1 MNDTQTKHT
10 SPIDIVAAPLEGVR
24 VLDLVTGP
32 MGAIGRTLS
41 EFGAYVVRIEP
52 PGGSSDRKV
61 GLRAGGVGL
70 AFTAANLGKRGLE
83 LNLKNLEGRQTLE
96 ELAAVVDIVL
106 EDALWETTAARE
118 LYVARWRERNP
129 ALVVLSI
136 SDFGC
141 SSFSAWHATDPVLH
155 ALSGGLSR
163 SGMSGRPP
171 LLPPGEL
178 AIQSAAAQGLYVTLA
193 AFLNRLRTGIGDHL
207 DLSLLDACTQALDPG
222 YGIAG
227 SATAGRPASK
237 LPRGRPEARFQYPI
251 IPCKD
256 GFVRICVLSP
266 RQWQG
271 MFDWMG
277 RPPEFADPSFNQIW
291 TRYKSKSLIPAIA
304 DFFADK
310 TRSELEEE
318 SQQYG
323 VPTTGVLTLKEALGS
338 EQIRARSALAP
349 APVGTGYTALFP
361 NGVLLIDGIRAGI
374 QGAAPA
380 VGAHQ
385 AEVLALLSVVQPSTR
400 WPGPQSTLGSERPFA
415 GLRVLDLGV
424 IVVGAEHGRLLADLG
439 ADVVKLEAE
448 AFPDG
453 SRQTGDGSLISA
465 SFAAGHRNKRSMGLN
480 LRAPEGRDIF
490 FKLAAKADVIFSN
503 FKPGTL
509 QSLGLGPAELLNVNP
524 RLIIV
529 DSSAFGATGPWSRR
543 MGYGPLVRAA
553 TGLTA
558 QWRYPDDATSFSDA
572 MTVYPDHVAGR
583 IGVAA
588 VLALLIRRLRT
599 GRGGTISVSQ
609 TEVMLS
615 QAAAE
620 IAALTL
626 QPATSSL
633 DVQSQHDVPWGV
645 FQCSGDDEWCVVS
658 SRGDEDWQALCQV
671 IDRLDLLQDPNLA
684 TLSGRR
690 AERARIDEA
699 VTAWL
704 SSRSARQAMEE
715 LQRGG
720 VPAGAML
727 RVVELP
733 HFPYFE
739 ERHFFRLFHQDRVN
753 EPFPV
758 ENGPVH
764 WELIADPP
772 LRSAPVMGQHTRQI
786 AQEWLGM
793 NDQEISDLYAAKIF
807 EGPGMR

>member
-1 MNDTQTKHT
+1 
-10 SPIDIVAAPLEGVR
+10 
-24 VLDLVTGP
+24 
-32 MGAIGRTLS
+32 
-41 EFGAYVVRIEP
+41 
-52 PGGSSDRKV
+52 
-61 GLRAGGVGL
+61 
-70 AFTAANLGKRGLE
+70 
-83 LNLKNLEGRQTLE
+83 
-96 ELAAVVDIVL
+96 
-106 EDALWETTAARE
+106 
-118 LYVARWRERNP
+118 
-129 ALVVLSI
+129 
-136 SDFGC
+136 
-141 SSFSAWHATDPVLH
+141 
-155 ALSGGLSR
+155 
-163 SGMSGRPP
+163 
-171 LLPPGEL
+171 
-178 AIQSAAAQGLYVTLA
+178 
-193 AFLNRLRTGIGDHL
+193 
-207 DLSLLDACTQALDPG
+207 
-222 YGIAG
+222 
-227 SATAGRPASK
+227 
-237 LPRGRPEARFQYPI
+237 
-251 IPCKD
+251 
-256 GFVRICVLSP
+256 
-266 RQWQG
+266 
-271 MFDWMG
+271 
-277 RPPEFADPSFNQIW
+277 
-291 TRYKSKSLIPAIA
+291 
-304 DFFADK
+304 
-310 TRSELEEE
+310 
-318 SQQYG
+318 
-323 VPTTGVLTLKEALGS
+323 
-338 EQIRARSALAP
+338 
-349 APVGTGYTALFP
+349 
-361 NGVLLIDGIRAGI
+361 
-374 QGAAPA
+374 
-380 VGAHQ
+380 
-385 AEVLALLSVVQPSTR
+385 
-400 WPGPQSTLGSERPFA
+400 
-415 GLRVLDLGV
+415 
-424 IVVGAEHGRLLADLG
+424 
-439 ADVVKLEAE
+439 
-448 AFPDG
+448 
-453 SRQTGDGSLISA
+453 
-465 SFAAGHRNKRSMGLN
+465 MGLN

-529 DSSAFGATGPWSRR
+529 DSSAFGATGPWSGR

-626 QPATSSL
+626 QPATSPL
-633 DVQSQHDVPWGV
+633 DVQSHRDVPWGV

-671 IDRLDLLQDPNLA
+671 IDRLDLWQDPNLA
-684 TLSGRR
+684 TPSGRH
-690 AERARIDEA
+690 AERTRIEEA

-704 SSRSARQAMEE
+704 SSRSAQQAMEE

-739 ERHFFRLFHQDRVN
+739 ERHFFRLFRQDRVN

-764 WELIADPP
+764 SELIADPP
-772 LRSAPVMGQHTRQI
+772 LRSAPLMGQHTRQI

-807 EGPGMR
+807 EGPGTR